1 MWLRINGREM
11 VAEARL
17 QLARRFAASCVLAEA
32 MEAKMAQ
39 WVAIDINEHCNVS
52 GAATRI
58 AVRIGL
64 NRRPNVPRWDAIRVA
79 RGQGKRR

>member
-1 MWLRINGREM
+1 
-11 VAEARL
+11 
-17 QLARRFAASCVLAEA
+17 